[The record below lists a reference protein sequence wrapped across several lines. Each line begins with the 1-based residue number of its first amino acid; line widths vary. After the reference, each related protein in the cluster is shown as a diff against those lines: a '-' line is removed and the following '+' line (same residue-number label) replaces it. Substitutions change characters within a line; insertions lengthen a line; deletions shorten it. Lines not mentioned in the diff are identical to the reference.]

1 MEYFEIK
8 ETMIRDLA
16 NMFMNAFN
24 APPWNDKWTEEAA
37 GKRIRQM
44 VTGENA
50 YGIAGY
56 LDGKLC
62 GMIVGREEQYY
73 DCVHFEIKEF
83 CMDVSMKSKGL
94 GSLLLKEFESR
105 LKEKG
110 IDKTILW
117 TSRDPRT
124 EGYYQKKGYETNEF
138 LTVMEKRISG
148 TL

>member
-1 MEYFEIK
+1 MEFCKIE
-8 ETMIRDLA
+8 ETMVLDLA

-24 APPWNDKWTEEAA
+24 APPWNDKWTGVTAA
-37 GKRIRQM
+37 RRIRQM

-56 LDGKLC
+56 QDGKLC

-83 CMDVSMKSKGL
+83 CMDVSMKNKGL
-94 GSLLLKEFESR
+94 GSILLKEFEKR
-105 LKEKG
+105 LQEKG
-110 IDKTILW
+110 IDKIILW

-124 EGYYQKKGYETNEF
+124 EGYYQKKGYDTNEC
-138 LTVMEKRISG
+138 LTVMEKVI
-148 TL
+148 